1 MIFYIL
7 SFWLNSLYCNK
18 ELLVNF
24 VWLKLI
30 VYKETIFYQMDV
42 SQAIF
47 ILWYNVTIILMHL
60 FIDVS

>member
-7 SFWLNSLYCNK
+7 SSWLNSLYCNK